1 MHGPAKAEF
10 LERIATSLEAIESHL
25 RLTSLA
31 LNEMEARSNAWARLY
46 EIGNAAEVWSESQLE
61 E

>member
-1 MHGPAKAEF
+1 MHGAATTEF

-25 RLTSLA
+25 RLASVSLEE
-31 LNEMEARSNAWARLY
+31 LEAKANAWGRLY